1 MEHKRIFDEILKR
14 LSTYPFLLE
23 GDIFSFE
30 VYTMINTSLFSLWD
44 ILYSIQHSSNR
55 FPGIKLT
62 GNMPSLQENIE
73 MCSSLTNCFYDN
85 SPEKALSIVFESYSL
100 LASRN
105 FNSKEEDLENEVRK
119 HIDDFYYQTQYTCPI
134 NRKKSLFGLFYL
146 YIYIV
151 LEEIELIEDD
161 IKLWNQKLV
170 DYVIYLPFEGTIS
183 IESFQFFFSPY
194 SGKLSSPIN
203 FMNKRNEQGR
213 KLLLS
218 YSDIRENGISQYDCG
233 FKAPGNVK
241 ISLKKSEL
249 IEILYILNNC
259 NDQVL
264 FNYDQNKNKNLLKIP
279 LEWLALFHVCTNT
292 TESNGCFK
300 LIKTLK
306 DVEVFWGEKNKKKI
320 SIYQILANANAC
332 NFNVRGII
340 YDDLYGNITICIKSI
355 LFRELDSKTIYLLE
369 DKHDTIMDHLGNFI
383 DALTP
388 LFYDINVEEA
398 SDLKDFMI
406 KSIQDFTGG
415 LKQDPTVESNAIIQF
430 VSWLFL
436 SEIYSYL
443 STQLSILKY
452 LDDNIDILKDS
463 NGYNPNLIS
472 KSDIIHFKDFKSKYF
487 NRRMSKNYRQHP
499 IFNNS
504 NINDLIDKT
513 IKAILNFYAD
523 TYRFQDKKCLTL
535 RQFMAVS
542 LVIVKAE
549 QGRFRKIPENKF
561 YGYAT
566 KRLNVS
572 RLLNTPIE
580 QLALIDILIGSNL
593 FDLQN
598 QVFIDG
604 SHIELRNKVITCACQ
619 KIIQYIELQLPILRI
634 RDKNKAKKDDN
645 LLKNKLTPSV
655 LLDAVYDITVNLF
668 DKLLDENPI
677 TKKES
682 QGGEEK

>member
-14 LSTYPFLLE
+14 LATYPFRLE
-23 GDIFSFE
+23 NNIFSFV
-30 VYTMINTSLFSLWD
+30 VYTMINASLFSLWD
-44 ILYSIQHSSNR
+44 ILYNIQQSSDR
-55 FPGIKLT
+55 FPGLELT
-62 GNMPSLQENIE
+62 GNMPSLRGNIE

-85 SPEKALSIVFESYSL
+85 SPEKALAIVFESYSL

-105 FNSKEEDLENEVRK
+105 FDAKEDDLESEVRR
-119 HIDDFYYQTQYTCPI
+119 HIDDFYYQSQYILPI
-134 NRKKSLFGLFYL
+134 NEQKTLLGLFYL

-151 LEEIELIEDD
+151 LEKIGLIEDD
-161 IKLWNQKLV
+161 LKLWNQKLIDHV
-170 DYVIYLPFEGTIS
+170 VYLPLEGTIS

-194 SGKLSSPIN
+194 SDKLSSPIS
-203 FMNKRNEQGR
+203 FMKKCDEHGR

-218 YSDIRENGISQYDCG
+218 YSDIRKNGISQYDCG
-233 FKAPGNVK
+233 FKALGNNK
-241 ISLKKSEL
+241 YSLIKSEL
-249 IEILYILNNC
+249 TEILYILSHYADVGIVKYETNN
-259 NDQVL
+259 V
-264 FNYDQNKNKNLLKIP
+264 KNLLDIP
-279 LEWLALFHVCTNT
+279 LEWLTLFHIYTSNT
-292 TESNGCFK
+292 ENDSWIK
-300 LIKTLK
+300 LVKAVK
-306 DVEVFWGEKNKKKI
+306 DVEIFWTEKSKKKN
-320 SIYQILANANAC
+320 SIYQILAKVNAC

-340 YDDLYGNITICIKSI
+340 YNDLYGNITICIKSI
-355 LFRELDSKTIYLLE
+355 LFRELEPSMIYLLE
-369 DKHDTIMDHLGNFI
+369 DKHDTIMHHLGNFFE
-383 DALTP
+383 ALTS
-388 LFYDINVEEA
+388 LFYGIDVKEA
-398 SDLKDFMI
+398 SCLKDTLI
-406 KSIQDFTGG
+406 ESIQDYTCS
-415 LKQDPTVESNAIIQF
+415 LKRDPKDENNAIIQF

-472 KSDIIHFKDFKSKYF
+472 KSDTIRFKDFKSKYF
-487 NRRMSKNYRQHP
+487 NRRISKNYRQHS

-513 IKAILNFYAD
+513 VKAILNFYAD

-549 QGRFRKIPENKF
+549 QGRFRKIPEDKF

-580 QLALIDILIGSNL
+580 QLTLIDILIGSNL

-598 QVFIDG
+598 QIFIDE
-604 SHIELRNKVITCACQ
+604 SHIELRNKVITRSCQ
-619 KIIQYIELQLPILRI
+619 KIIQYIEFQLPILHI
-634 RDKNKAKKDDN
+634 RDKNKAKKDDD
-645 LLKNKLTPSV
+645 LLENKLTPSV

-668 DKLLDENPI
+668 DKLL
-677 TKKES
+677 
-682 QGGEEK
+682 GETP